1 MDSRIWKRGSI
12 LVLATAASAL
22 MGAKCPF
29 GLSLQAYEELHD
41 AGVDRYVGDFTPA
54 TSEPAGEWVKHT
66 FDTDGTDGP
75 ICIDGSP
82 LTVFTRLRNPFKL
95 VIFLDGGGAC
105 WQGFYFC
112 DFTANANP
120 PGPGGIFA
128 DSYDAG
134 GGSTIENPLADWS
147 MMFVS
152 YCDGSVF
159 SGDNELADASFPVSP
174 TRYHRGVRNV
184 TAAIDLAK
192 AEFPLAH
199 RVLLAGSSAGGYGV
213 TGPAPAI
220 VRFVFGN
227 LIRFFIFNDSGPA
240 VSNLD
245 QPGTIATRVN
255 DWAYTQFVPASCTD
269 CTTDKQPAELVEW
282 LLENDS
288 TVREALY
295 STDGDAVIR
304 FFLGFLSQVEYR
316 DLLLTTHD
324 PIHAAFP
331 RRYNRFIRSGSSQ
344 HTSLVGNLF
353 YTAEIDGV
361 PLYQWTDDFVHRD
374 PGWIDL
380 VEDFIP
386 LP

>member
-1 MDSRIWKRGSI
+1 MDSRMWKRASI
-12 LVLATAASAL
+12 LVIAVGASAL
-22 MGAKCPF
+22 MGAKCPL
-29 GLSLQAYEELHD
+29 GLNLQAYKDLHD
-41 AGVDRYVGDFTPA
+41 AGVDRYVGQFTPA
-54 TSEPAGEWVKHT
+54 SSEPAGDWVKHT
-66 FDTDGTDGP
+66 FDTDGGNGP

-82 LTVFTRLRNPFKL
+82 LTVFTRARDPKKL

-112 DFTANANP
+112 DFTANADP

-128 DSYDAG
+128 DSYDDG
-134 GGSTIENPLADWS
+134 MGTVIDNPLADWS

-159 SGDNELADASFPVSP
+159 GGDNELADASFPGGP

-192 AEFPLAH
+192 AEFPSAH
-199 RVLLAGSSAGGYGV
+199 QVLLSGSSAGGYGV
-213 TGPAPAI
+213 TGPAPFI

-227 LIRFFIFNDSGPA
+227 LIRFSVFNDSGPA
-240 VSNLD
+240 VTNLA
-245 QPGTIATRVN
+245 QVSTIATRVN
-255 DWAYTQFVPASCTD
+255 DWAYTQFVPASCTA
-269 CTTDKQPAELVEW
+269 CTTDAQPAELVNW
-282 LLENDS
+282 MLENDGS
-288 TVREALY
+288 VREALY
-295 STDGDAVIR
+295 STDGDATIR
-304 FFLGFLSQVEYR
+304 FFLGFLTQVQYR
-316 DLLLTTHD
+316 DLLLSTHD

-331 RRYNRFIRSGSSQ
+331 KRYNRFIRSGSSQ
-344 HTSLVGNLF
+344 HTSLGGSLF

-361 PLYQWTDDFVHRD
+361 PLYQWTDDFIRKN
-374 PGWIDL
+374 PGWVDL